1 MGATLGSHAHREDGH
16 GTGAEPV
23 EGSCGADAYW
33 PIEANDC
40 APVGART
47 TRSSNR
53 EQTPDRQ
60 RSCPD
65 PATSARRPLVTAH
78 AVRPQGCSKFL
89 YWIKAARYR
98 GPRALA
104 AGGRRRSCLR
114 PASADPLPL
123 SAQGQQQR
131 TAQTRKEPRPAP
143 GQRQGGAH
151 GVQAAQRGRTRS
163 QLDSAPWKR
172 L

>member
-1 MGATLGSHAHREDGH
+1 MNAEVSPWHEPRALLPSTTTVSAPAGAWPSRSARPLGQTAFRTRRMGATLGSHAHREDGH

-47 TRSSNR
+47 PRSSNR

-60 RSCPD
+60 RSRPD

-78 AVRPQGCSKFL
+78 AVRPQGCSEFL
-89 YWIKAARYR
+89 YWIKNRTEYE
-98 GPRALA
+98 
-104 AGGRRRSCLR
+104 RR
-114 PASADPLPL
+114 
-123 SAQGQQQR
+123 
-131 TAQTRKEPRPAP
+131 TE
-143 GQRQGGAH
+143 
-151 GVQAAQRGRTRS
+151 
-163 QLDSAPWKR
+163 
-172 L
+172 